1 MAGNN
6 IVDMGA
12 FGGFATA
19 IATNGLQGLSTLSTG
34 THSFP
39 PGYRH
44 DQAAD

>member
-12 FGGFATA
+12 FGGFATVT
-19 IATNGLQGLSTLSTG
+19 ATSGLQGLSTLSTG